1 MPAKLT
7 GLKINE
13 VSAVDKAA
21 NGRTFLIVKRADG
34 GSNGTQDTEKKEN
47 PIMKAIHSLVN
58 VLKGASDDDMAAMDF
73 NQSMAE
79 QELEWQKDSALWDG
93 ISALRESIDSISD
106 DDSITDK
113 VGATVQS
120 MMQFV
125 AYLQANSVIKS
136 GKKISGERMGKLKD
150 LHSQLGELISGADD
164 DIASGNEPGEE
175 GITKQEGSVAK
186 VADNK
191 FPAGHPEG
199 CMCTKCADVR
209 GAAKK
214 SFDDS
219 DILKRLSDLESESAE
234 IKKSNEDLVKKNQ
247 SLEDEIKKRD
257 EQAKEAEIKKSFE
270 GMSLGVDLDAM
281 MPVLKSVYGTDAY
294 EKMVAQFKAADAQ
307 VKKGALFAETGNDGA
322 GETDV
327 EKQISVKADEI
338 VKRDNV
344 SKSVA
349 FAKACKENP
358 DLYKQYQEER
368 RGGK

>member
-47 PIMKAIHSLVN
+47 PIIKAMHSLVN

-73 NQSMAE
+73 NQSME
-79 QELEWQKDSALWDG
+79 ERKQQELEWQKDSALWDG

-164 DIASGNEPGEE
+164 DITSGNEPGEE
-175 GITKQEGSVAK
+175 GTTKQKGSVAK

-219 DILKRLSDLESESAE
+219 EIIKRLTDLETESAE
-234 IKKSNEDLVKKNQ
+234 IKKSNEDLIKKNQ

-257 EQAKEAEIKKSFE
+257 EQAKETEIKKSFE
-270 GMSLGVDLDAM
+270 GMDLSVDIDAM
-281 MPVLKSVYGTDAY
+281 MPVLKSLYGTDAY

-307 VKKGALFAETGNDGA
+307 VKKGALFAETGTDGVV
-322 GETDV
+322 ESDV
-327 EKQISVKADEI
+327 EKQISAKADEI
-338 VKRDNV
+338 VKRDGC
-344 SKSVA
+344 SKEQA
-349 FAKACKENP
+349 ITKALRENP
-358 DLYKQYQEER
+358 DLYKKYNQAQ
-368 RGGK
+368 K